1 METTEIEKFKCLLN
15 YFLQISIITK
25 TLLEKDHIT
34 FQRIFEFRL
43 LSWDQLKFSN
53 TPLCHF
59 NINHDIRIEDTDNM
73 YAKVDFANKYLG
85 GGVLTRGCVQE
96 EITFTICPELICG
109 MCFMEAMDD
118 NEAIIITG

>member
-25 TLLEKDHIT
+25 TLLKKDHIT

-109 MCFMEAMDD
+109 MC
-118 NEAIIITG
+118 